1 MKSLLVRG
9 IYHVK
14 VSCFITFQSISNWLG
29 EFFCSSISV
38 TQISQISQIA
48 VCFRLGKK
56 LSEIIIIL
64 SLLTYQ
70 MQTLNSQTLLL

>member
-14 VSCFITFQSISNWLG
+14 VSCFITFQSISNWRG

-38 TQISQISQIA
+38 TQIPRISQIA
-48 VCFRLGKK
+48 RCF
-56 LSEIIIIL
+56 LSWKEIIHYSSHKSPCCCTVTIE
-64 SLLTYQ
+64 
-70 MQTLNSQTLLL
+70 